1 MKTSQGG
8 ERVRGS
14 TCFACARGTLTAC
27 DRMEREKCFHFSAAW
42 DFRFWRWWRRRMRE
56 IFFFG
61 PTDQRSS
68 LPEEQR
74 LHDMRCCVAVAG
86 CGSCSNRVG
95 SQVCKSAGDS
105 KGKTGDSNK
114 HARGRWNR
122 MEL

>member
-56 IFFFG
+56 IFFLDR
-61 PTDQRSS
+61 PTK
-68 LPEEQR
+68 E
-74 LHDMRCCVAVAG
+74 VACRKNSG
-86 CGSCSNRVG
+86 C
-95 SQVCKSAGDS
+95 
-105 KGKTGDSNK
+105 
-114 HARGRWNR
+114 
-122 MEL
+122 MI